1 VHPLRIGVLGLGKMG
16 LHHVRCTGLARGLE
30 LAAVSDVDPSRRSK
44 APDGVPFSTDPG
56 EMLAACD
63 AVVLAVPTDRH
74 AALGRQVLAAGK
86 HLLVEKPL
94 AADAAACRELADA
107 AESAGVVLGV
117 GHVERWNGAVLA
129 LRDRLRRPRF
139 VEGHRLAGFDPRGTE
154 VDVVLDLM
162 IHDLDLM
169 LNLYGDDPVRVDA
182 VGVPVVSDR
191 VDIAN
196 ARLEFPG
203 GELVN
208 LTASRVSREPVR
220 KLRLF
225 QEEEYVSIDLG
236 AQRAEV
242 WSRDGG
248 SPLGIGRAEVSAPPD
263 HNPLVRE
270 LEEFAAACRGEPSG
284 IPRAGDGR
292 RAVELAGR
300 ILDSLRE
307 RTARWA
313 GPAAPGGASWAGA
326 PS

>member
-1 VHPLRIGVLGLGKMG
+1 MNPLRIGVLGLGKMG
-16 LHHVRCTGLARGLE
+16 LHHVRCAGLARGVE
-30 LAAVSDVDPSRRSK
+30 LTGTSDVDPTRAAK
-44 APDGVPFSTDPG
+44 VPQGVPFSTDPG
-56 EMLAACD
+56 ALLAACD

-74 AALGRQVLAAGK
+74 AALGRRVLEAGR

-94 AADAAACRELADA
+94 ASDVAACEELARA

-117 GHVERWNGAVLA
+117 GHVERWNGAMLA

-169 LNLYGDDPVRVDA
+169 LSLYGRDPVRVEA

-225 QEEEYVSIDLG
+225 QEDEYVSVDLG

-242 WSRDGG
+242 WSRDAA
-248 SPLGIGRAEVSAPPD
+248 SPLGIGRSEVTAPPG

-284 IPRAGDGR
+284 IPRAEDGR
-292 RAVELAGR
+292 RAVALAGR
-300 ILDSLRE
+300 ILASLRE
-307 RTARWA
+307 RTARWSD
-313 GPAAPGGASWAGA
+313 PAAPGGASWASA

>member
-1 VHPLRIGVLGLGKMG
+1 VNPLRIGVLGLGKMG
-16 LHHVRCTGLARGLE
+16 LHHVRCAGLAAGTE
-30 LAAVSDVDPSRRSK
+30 LVAASDVDPARREK
-44 APDGVPFSTDPG
+44 LPDGVPFSTDPRH
-56 EMLAACD
+56 MLDACD

-74 AALGRQVLAAGK
+74 AALGKEVLSAGK

-94 AADAAACRELADA
+94 ASDAAACDELAAA
-107 AESAGVVLGV
+107 AEAAGVVLAV
-117 GHVERWNGAVLA
+117 GHVERWNGAMLA
-129 LRDRLRRPRF
+129 LRERLRRPRF
-139 VEGHRLAGFDPRGTE
+139 VEGHRLARFDPRGTE

-169 LNLYGDDPVRVDA
+169 LSLYGEEPVRVDA

-225 QEEEYVSIDLG
+225 QEEEYVSVDLG
-236 AQRAEV
+236 GQRAEV
-242 WSRDGG
+242 WSRDAA
-248 SPLGIGRAEVSAPPD
+248 SPLGIGRAEVSAPAD

-284 IPRAGDGR
+284 IPRAEDGR
-292 RAVELAGR
+292 RAVALAGR
-300 ILDSLRE
+300 ILGSLRE

-313 GPAAPGGASWAGA
+313 DPAAPGGASWAGA